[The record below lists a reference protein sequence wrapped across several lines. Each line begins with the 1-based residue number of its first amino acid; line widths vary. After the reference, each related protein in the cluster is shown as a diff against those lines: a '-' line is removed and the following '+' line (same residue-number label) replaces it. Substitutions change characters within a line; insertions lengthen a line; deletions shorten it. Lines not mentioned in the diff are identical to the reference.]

1 MNNFLPARLPAYI
14 SAVAGSR
21 LFTVGLLGFLI
32 IAACLTPIFAKLTV
46 AEISPLSLGF
56 IRFGFAAILFYIT
69 AKANKIKL
77 NFERRDYPL
86 LFLLAVLVIPLNQFF
101 FLTGIKNSYASHSGI
116 IYSLNPVYA
125 YILAIMI
132 KSERFRFNKIISIAL
147 TVGGI
152 FLVFYEGISQ
162 TSINQNVMRGDFL
175 LLFAVLTFSMYL
187 TFGKKLIDKYGAL
200 KVSTFAFAWGTVF
213 NIPAFIY
220 DLHNF
225 TLSNLTYKGIT
236 GFIFLVIVS
245 YLGYF
250 AWYYALKTNEVSKIT
265 TINNIAPVLTVL
277 ISVLFLNEP
286 ISLYFVIGGI
296 ITLIGVFLM
305 HRATLE
311 IL

>member
-1 MNNFLPARLPAYI
+1 MNNLLPAKI
-14 SAVAGSR
+14 SAMAGSR
-21 LFTVGLLGFLI
+21 LFNIGLLGFLI
-32 IAACLTPIFAKLTV
+32 IVACLTPVSAKLTV

-56 IRFGFAAILFYIT
+56 IRFGSAAILFYIT
-69 AKANKIKL
+69 AKANKVSLK
-77 NFERRDYPL
+77 FEKKDYPL
-86 LFLLAVLVIPLNQFF
+86 LFILAVLVIPLNQFF
-101 FLTGIKNSYASHSGI
+101 FLTGIKSSYASHSGI
-116 IYSLNPVYA
+116 IYSLNPAYA
-125 YILAIMI
+125 YILAIII
-132 KSERFRFNKIISIAL
+132 KSERFQLNKILSIGL
-147 TVGGI
+147 TVSGI
-152 FLVFYEGISQ
+152 ILVFYEGVSQ
-162 TSINQNVMRGDFL
+162 TTFSQNVLGGDFL

-200 KVSTFAFAWGTVF
+200 KVSTFAFIWGSVF
-213 NIPAFIY
+213 NIPAFLY

-236 GFIFLVIVS
+236 GFTFLVIVS

-250 AWYYALKTNEVSKIT
+250 GWYYALKRNEVSKIT

-277 ISVLFLNEP
+277 ISVLALNEP

-305 HRATLE
+305 HRATME